1 MNCKKNNKYL
11 GLNFLLLPLLMF
23 CSFSMWGQVES
34 SYDLSK
40 SRYTKYK
47 GISSKYTYNP
57 KTGMYLYTETIEG
70 YPINAPMVL
79 SPKEFEAMLLAE
91 QMKGYFQGKIA
102 ALSGNAE
109 NLSETQKNLLPEV
122 YINSKFFQS
131 IFGSNLI
138 DIVPQGSVGIDLGV
152 RYQKNDNPAASPRNR
167 RSFGFD
173 FDQRISLSLLGKI
186 GDRLQITANYDTES
200 TFDFQ
205 NLVKI
210 EFNPPQLAEVSDIIP
225 ESVNA
230 EGDLLRPGADKFLSA
245 AKDITQKAGAI
256 QQKIGDFQSTYDEA
270 KQKILNLKAKADS
283 FSNQNLMGLGNNVT
297 DYLNGKVTEDAI
309 LQNISIG
316 NISMPLNSN
325 LIQGAQSLFGVRTD
339 LKFGKT
345 TISAVFSEQRSQSQ
359 NVIAQGGGTLQEFS
373 IFALDYEEDRHYF
386 LAQYFR
392 DNYDKFLENY
402 PYINSPIQI
411 TRIEV
416 WITNRGSQTRNI
428 RNIVGFQ
435 DLGESDPGKTTLDNK
450 ITNFFNGK
458 VFSSPPANENN
469 RLDPDAIGKGGILST
484 DIRDI
489 ASIPNSFGPYNSSFN
504 EGFDYAVLESARKLN
519 QSEYKLHS
527 QLGYISLNQR
537 LSNDEVLAVA
547 FQYTFKGKIYQVGE
561 FANGGVETTS
571 VVETNSDGSPKS
583 ILNNNLVVKMLK
595 SNITD
600 VRQPIWDLM
609 MKNIYNTGAFQLS
622 EENFRLNILYSDPSP
637 INYLTPIDKSVW
649 PENMD
654 DRVLLNTFN
663 LDKLNFYK
671 DPQPE
676 GDGFFDYIPGV
687 TIEPQYGR
695 IIFPNIEPFGEYLFR
710 LLDDPNSQKE
720 LYKNIETYNVNQK
733 RYVFSE
739 MYLKTKAA
747 ALETTEKN
755 KFQLKGRYKSEGG
768 DGIPIGAFNVPRGS
782 VKVTVGGRV
791 LREGIDYTV
800 NYAIGRVKILDPAL
814 QASNVPINISVENNS
829 FFNQQN
835 KRFSGFNIVHK
846 VNDKVVFGGT
856 LLNLS
861 ENPLT
866 QKANYGTEPVNNTM
880 IGFNTNFS
888 TELPFL
894 TRWVN
899 KIPSINTNVPSI
911 LSFRGEVANL
921 IAGKPKNTQLQGE
934 SNVYIDDFEGAQT
947 NIDIKG
953 FNSWKLS
960 SVPYKNFKGS
970 EIKNNEISRG
980 FGRSK
985 LAWYSID
992 PIFYA
997 GGRPSGINNDDIS
1010 LNTTRRIFI
1019 KEIFPEQDLI
1029 QGTTTVQSTLDLA
1042 YYPEEKGPYNNVT
1055 EDEFKKDR
1063 AENWAGIMRPI
1074 NATNFEQSNVEFIEF
1089 WLLDTFSELSTME
1102 DDLGELYFHLGN
1114 ISEDILKD
1122 GRKQFENGLPGPNSQ
1137 FLAHET
1143 SWGMVPSTQSLLYAF
1158 NTIPEDREAQD
1169 VGLDGLDDIEEGLV
1183 YTNGAKEDPAGDNYQ
1198 FFVSAKGGVL
1208 ERYKNYNGTQ
1218 GNSPVAFSDTN
1229 RGNTTEPDSEDINR
1243 DQSMNTIDSYF
1254 EYRVPI
1260 SKTMGVGNHPFI
1272 TDVRENVR
1280 VSVPNGDEI
1289 TTRWIQFKIPVQK
1302 GYYQDTQFAE
1312 YFEAINNIEDLRSIR
1327 FMRMVLKGFSE
1338 PVVLRFGTLDL
1349 VRGDWRRYNQKLN
1362 KNLPKNNNTTVD
1374 ISTVNILEN
1383 ENRIPINYVLPP
1395 DIQREQINNNNTI
1408 VRQNEQS
1415 MTLRICDLQ
1424 PMDYRA
1430 VFKNVNVDIRQYK
1443 NLKMFLHAESIVG
1456 QKPLPG
1462 EGTAEDYDRRMVA
1475 FVRLGTDFL
1484 DNYYQVEIPLKPTDY
1499 KESSS
1504 NKFTAD
1510 EVWQPESNALEV
1522 PIKLLSKLKAA
1533 AINNS
1538 GLGKVSY
1545 FDEEMNPVSEFS
1557 PISAL
1562 PGFKKYKFAVKGNPS
1577 LGSIKTLM
1585 IGVKNPS
1592 NQLGDDLCGE
1602 VWFNELRIA
1611 GIDSKGGWAA
1621 VGAMDANFADLANV
1635 AATARISTIGFGSID
1650 QTPNQSNRED
1660 MKQYDLVTNINLGK
1674 LMPEKWGLQIPLNLN
1689 IGETFITPEYD
1700 PFYQDILFQ
1709 DRLDNSKRNSQRDS
1723 INDQAI
1729 DYTLRKSI
1737 SLIGVRKNKTGNKP
1751 TRFFSPENF
1760 DFSYA
1765 YNELYHQDYEIKNQT
1780 DKNLQLG
1787 VNYGHSFKQ
1796 LEINPFRKISGLNG
1810 KLYWQ
1815 WLRELNFNLIPSNIE
1830 ITSNINRSFSSQRF
1844 RQVYMEGVDAARQI
1858 PLPNLQLRNYL
1869 FDWSYT
1875 LSHNLTRSLRF
1886 NFTASNNNIVRNFFE
1901 KDPNNPLGRVNKSLD
1916 IWNGIWDT
1924 GQTDRHFQSLSL
1936 NYKIPLRLI
1945 PFLNFIDA
1953 NYNYTGDFSWQRG
1966 SNAMAAVTGEEG
1978 QQLGVVNAIQN
1989 ANTKTLTGSIS
2000 FDKLYTILGLKSKKS
2015 PFDQPFARGGAT
2027 DNPQSQKKENK
2038 PKKSAFRK
2046 GATYFVDLLSL
2057 IKRAQFNYSENN
2069 GKVIPGYLPNVGFIG
2084 TLDPTFGF
2092 TFGSQA
2098 DVRYEVAKRGWLTNF
2113 PNFNEPFVQVQNS
2126 KLNISAQINPLKD
2139 LTIDLNAERNY
2150 SNNLSENYQ
2159 VQDLNY
2165 IALNTNEY
2173 GNFGISTI
2181 LIKTAFSGGTDII
2194 NKNFTNFRENRLII
2208 ANRLAA
2214 QSGTSLT
2221 NRDENGFPEGFS
2233 KNHQTVLTASFI
2245 SAYSGTNPDKISFDP
2260 IQGMPLP
2267 NWNLKYTGLSKIKS
2281 LAKIFNRFSL
2291 THGYRSSYTLT
2302 NYQTNLEYDPT
2313 QPLLKDKLGNYM
2325 TSRFYSN
2332 INLAEQFNP
2341 LIRFDVEFKNSL
2353 KILAEMRRDR
2363 SLSLSLDNSL
2373 LTEQSGNEYILGMG
2387 YRLKDLRIRTNLGGR
2402 RVMLSGD
2409 LNLKADFSYR
2419 KNITLLRNLEYDN
2432 NQVTAGQTIMSIK
2445 FSAGY
2450 NLSKNLTSLLFY
2462 DHNFSEF
2469 AISTAFPQ
2477 TSIRSGITIRYNF
2490 GN

>member
-1 MNCKKNNKYL
+1 
-11 GLNFLLLPLLMF
+11 MF
-23 CSFSMWGQVES
+23 CSFSLWGQVES

-79 SPKEFEAMLLAE
+79 SPKEFEAMVLAE

-230 EGDLLRPGADKFLSA
+230 EGDLLRSGADKFLSA
-245 AKDITQKAGAI
+245 TKDITQKAGAI

-392 DNYDKFLENY
+392 DNYDKFLKNY

-416 WITNRGSQTRNI
+416 WITNRGSQTSNI

-435 DLGESDPGKTTLDNK
+435 DLGESDPDKTTLDNK

-469 RLDPDAIGKGGILST
+469 RLDPDAIGKEGILST

-489 ASIPNSFGPYNSSFN
+489 ASIPKSFGPYNSSFN
-504 EGFDYAVLESARKLN
+504 EGYDYAVLESARKLS
-519 QSEYKLHS
+519 QSEYKLHP

-537 LSNDEVLAVA
+537 LSNDEVLAIA

-571 VVETNSDGSPKS
+571 VVDTNPDGSPKS

-637 INYLTPIDKSVW
+637 INYLTPIDKSIW

-782 VKVTVGGRV
+782 VKVTAGGRV

-866 QKANYGTEPVNNTM
+866 QKANYGTEPVNNTV

-899 KIPSINTNVPSI
+899 KIPFINTNVPSI

-997 GGRPSGINNDDIS
+997 GGRPSGINNDEIS

-1019 KEIFPEQDLI
+1019 KEIFPEQDLV

-1089 WLLDTFSELSTME
+1089 WLLDTFSELSTIE

-1143 SWGMVPSTQSLLYAF
+1143 SWGMVPSNKSLLYAF
-1158 NTIPEDREAQD
+1158 NTIPEDRLAQD
-1169 VGLDGLDDIEEGLV
+1169 LGLDGLDDIEEGLV
-1183 YTNGAKEDPAGDNYQ
+1183 YTNGDKEDPAGDNYQ

-1260 SKTMGVGNHPFI
+1260 SKSMGVGNHPFI

-1462 EGTAEDYDRRMVA
+1462 EGTAEDYDRRLVA
-1475 FVRLGTDFL
+1475 FIRLGTDFL

-1510 EVWQPESNALEV
+1510 EVWQPESNAMEV
-1522 PIKLLSKLKAA
+1522 PIKLLSKLKAV

-1635 AATARISTIGFGSID
+1635 GATARISTIGFGSID

-1709 DRLDNSKRNSQRDS
+1709 DRLDNSIRNSQRDS

-1796 LEINPFRKISGLNG
+1796 LEINPFRKISGLNR

-1815 WLRELNFNLIPSNIE
+1815 WLKELNFNLIPSNIE

-1936 NYKIPLRLI
+1936 NYKIPIRLI

-2015 PFDQPFARGGAT
+2015 PFDQPFARGGTT

-2046 GATYFVDLLSL
+2046 GATYFVDLLSS

-2069 GKVIPGYLPNVGFIG
+2069 GKVIPGYLPNVGFMG
-2084 TLDPTFGF
+2084 TLDPNFGF

-2113 PNFNEPFVQVQNS
+2113 PNFNEPFVQVHNS

-2165 IALNTNEY
+2165 IALNTSEY

-2181 LIKTAFSGGTDII
+2181 LIKTAFSGGTNII

-2267 NWNLKYTGLSKIKS
+2267 NWNFKYTGLSKIKS

>member
-1 MNCKKNNKYL
+1 M
-11 GLNFLLLPLLMF
+11 PLLIF
-23 CSFSMWGQVES
+23 CDFSLWGQVES

-40 SRYTKYK
+40 SRYTQSG
-47 GISSKYTYNP
+47 GISSKYTYDS
-57 KTGMYLYTETIEG
+57 KTGMYLYTETIDG
-70 YPINAPMVL
+70 YPINTPMVL
-79 SPKEFEAMLLAE
+79 SPKEFQTMVLAE

-109 NLSETQKNLLPEV
+109 NLTETQKNLLPEV
-122 YINSKFFQS
+122 YVNSKFFQS
-131 IFGSNLI
+131 IFGSNII

-225 ESVNA
+225 ESANVQ
-230 EGDLLRPGADKFLSA
+230 GDLQRSSVDNFLSA
-245 AKDITQKAGAI
+245 TKNITKKAADI

-392 DNYDKFLENY
+392 DNYDKFLKNY

-435 DLGESDPGKTTLDNK
+435 DLGESDPDKSSLDDR
-450 ITNFFNGK
+450 IINFFNGK
-458 VFSSPPANENN
+458 AFSSPPANENN
-469 RLDPDAIGKGGILST
+469 QLDPETIGKGGILSS

-489 ASIPNSFGPYNSSFN
+489 ASIPNSFGAYNNSLN
-504 EGFDYAVLESARKLN
+504 EGFDYAVLESARKLS
-519 QSEYKLHS
+519 QSEYKLHP

-547 FQYTFKGKIYQVGE
+547 FQYTFRGKIYQVGE

-571 VVETNSDGSPKS
+571 VVDTNLDGSPKS
-583 ILNNNLVVKMLK
+583 IVNNNLVVKLLK

-609 MKNIYNTGAFQLS
+609 MKNIYNTGAFQLA

-637 INYLTPIDKSVW
+637 INYLTPIDKSIW
-649 PENMD
+649 PENMK

-663 LDKLNFYK
+663 LDKLNLYK

-676 GDGFFDYIPGV
+676 GDGFFDFIPGV
-687 TIEPQYGR
+687 TIESQYGR
-695 IIFPNIEPFGEYLFR
+695 IIFPNVEPFGEYLFK

-720 LYKNIETYNVNQK
+720 KYKNIETYNVNQK

-747 ALETTEKN
+747 ALETNEKN

-782 VKVTVGGRV
+782 VKVTAGGRL

-899 KIPSINTNVPSI
+899 KIPTIKTNVPSI

-934 SNVYIDDFEGAQT
+934 TNVYIDDFEGAQT

-980 FGRSK
+980 FGRAK

-1019 KEIFPEQDLI
+1019 KEIFPEQDLV

-1042 YYPEEKGPYNNVT
+1042 YYPQEKGPYNNVT
-1055 EDEFKKDR
+1055 EDEFREDR

-1089 WLLDTFSELSTME
+1089 WLLDTFSQLSPME
-1102 DDLGELYFHLGN
+1102 DNLGELYFHLGN

-1143 SWGMVPSTQSLLYAF
+1143 SWGLVPSTQSLLYAF
-1158 NTIPEDREAQD
+1158 NTIPEDRQAQD
-1169 VGLDGLDDIEEGLV
+1169 LGLDGLDDIEERLI
-1183 YTNGAKEDPAGDNYQ
+1183 YTNGPEEDPAGDNYQ

-1260 SKTMGVGNHPFI
+1260 SKSMGVGNHPFI
-1272 TDVRENVR
+1272 TDVRENVK

-1302 GYYQDTQFAE
+1302 GYYEDTQFDQ
-1312 YFEAINNIEDLRSIR
+1312 YFDAINNIEDLRSIR

-1338 PVVLRFGTLDL
+1338 PLVLRFGTLDL

-1362 KNLPKNNNTTVD
+1362 KSLPKNNNTTVD

-1415 MTLRICDLQ
+1415 MSLRICDLQ

-1462 EGTAEDYDRRMVA
+1462 EGTSEDYDRRMVA
-1475 FVRLGTDFL
+1475 FIRLGTDIL

-1510 EVWQPESNALEV
+1510 EVWHPESNALEV
-1522 PIKLLSKLKAA
+1522 PIKLLSKLKAI

-1538 GLGKVSY
+1538 GLGRVSY

-1674 LMPEKWGLQIPLNLN
+1674 LMPKKWGLQIPLNLN

-1723 INDQAI
+1723 IKDQAI

-1737 SLIGVRKNKTGNKP
+1737 SLIGIRKNKTNNKP
-1751 TRFFSPENF
+1751 TRLLSPENF
-1760 DFSYA
+1760 NFSYA

-1787 VNYGHSFKQ
+1787 ANYGHSFKPF
-1796 LEINPFRKISGLNG
+1796 EINPFRKISVLNS
-1810 KLYWQ
+1810 KQYWQ
-1815 WLRELNFNLIPSNIE
+1815 WLKELNFNLIPNNIE
-1830 ITSNINRSFSSQRF
+1830 ITTNINRSFSSQRF
-1844 RQVYMEGVDAARQI
+1844 RQVYMDGVDAASQI

-1875 LSHNLTRSLRF
+1875 LSHNLTRSLRL

-1901 KDPNNPLGRVNKSLD
+1901 RDSNNSIGRVNKSLD
-1916 IWNGIWDT
+1916 IWDGIWDT

-1936 NYKIPLRLI
+1936 NYKLPLRLI

-1966 SNAMAAVTGEEG
+1966 SNAMAAVTAEEG
-1978 QQLGVVNAIQN
+1978 QPLGVVNTIQN

-2000 FDKLYTILGLKSKKS
+2000 FEKLYTVLGLKSKRS
-2015 PFDQPFARGGAT
+2015 PFDQPFAKAT
-2027 DNPQSQKKENK
+2027 AANNPQAKKQEKK
-2038 PKKSAFRK
+2038 PKKNAFRK
-2046 GATYFVDLLSL
+2046 GATYFIDLLSS

-2069 GKVIPGYLPNVGFIG
+2069 GKVIPGYLPNVGFMG
-2084 TLDPTFGF
+2084 TLDPSFGF

-2113 PNFNEPFVQVQNS
+2113 PNFNEPFVQVHNS
-2126 KLNISAQINPLKD
+2126 KLNISAQINPFKD

-2159 VQDLNY
+2159 VSDLDY

-2181 LIKTAFSGGTDII
+2181 LIKTAFSGGTDLI
-2194 NKNFTNFRENRLII
+2194 NKNFLNFRENRLII

-2214 QSGTSLT
+2214 QNGTSLN
-2221 NRDENGFPEGFS
+2221 NRDENGFPAGFN
-2233 KNHQTVLTASFI
+2233 KNHQTVLTASFL
-2245 SAYSGTNPDKISFDP
+2245 SAYSGTNPHNISFDP

-2267 NWNLKYTGLSKIKS
+2267 NWNLKYTGLTKIKS
-2281 LAKIFNRFSL
+2281 LSKIFNRLSL

-2302 NYQTNLEYDPT
+2302 NYQTNLEYDPY
-2313 QPLLKDKLGNYM
+2313 QPLIKDKLGNYM

-2341 LIRFDVEFKNSL
+2341 LIRLDVEFRSSL
-2353 KILAEMRRDR
+2353 KILAEIRRDR

-2419 KNITLLRNLEYDN
+2419 KNVTLLRNLEYDN

-2450 NLSKNLTSLLFY
+2450 NLSRNLTSLLFY

>member
-1 MNCKKNNKYL
+1 M
-11 GLNFLLLPLLMF
+11 MF
-23 CSFSMWGQVES
+23 CSFSLWGQVES

-270 KQKILNLKAKADS
+270 RQKILNLKAKADS

-637 INYLTPIDKSVW
+637 INYLTPIDKSIW

-1522 PIKLLSKLKAA
+1522 PIKLLSKLKAV

>member
-23 CSFSMWGQVES
+23 CSFSLWGQVES

-210 EFNPPQLAEVSDIIP
+210 EFNPPQIAEVSDIIP

-230 EGDLLRPGADKFLSA
+230 EGDLLRSGADKFLSA
-245 AKDITQKAGAI
+245 TKDITQKAGAI
-256 QQKIGDFQSTYDEA
+256 QQKIGDFQSTYEEA

-392 DNYDKFLENY
+392 DNYDKFLKNY

-504 EGFDYAVLESARKLN
+504 EGFDYAVLESARKLS
-519 QSEYKLHS
+519 QSEYKLHP

-571 VVETNSDGSPKS
+571 VVDTNPDGSPKS

-600 VRQPIWDLM
+600 VHQPIWDLM

-637 INYLTPIDKSVW
+637 INYLTPIDKSIW

-782 VKVTVGGRV
+782 VKVTAGGRV

-921 IAGKPKNTQLQGE
+921 IAGRPKNTQLQGE

-1019 KEIFPEQDLI
+1019 KEIFPEQDLV

-1042 YYPEEKGPYNNVT
+1042 YYPDEKGPYNNVT

-1102 DDLGELYFHLGN
+1102 DDLGELYLHLGN

-1183 YTNGAKEDPAGDNYQ
+1183 YTNGPKEDPAGDNYQ

-1280 VSVPNGDEI
+1280 VSVPNGDDI

-1327 FMRMVLKGFSE
+1327 FMRMVLKGFTE

-1475 FVRLGTDFL
+1475 FIRLGTDYL

-1522 PIKLLSKLKAA
+1522 PIKLLSKLKAV

-1936 NYKIPLRLI
+1936 NYKIPIRLI

-2000 FDKLYTILGLKSKKS
+2000 FDKLYTILRLKSKKS
-2015 PFDQPFARGGAT
+2015 PFDQPFARGGAA

-2038 PKKSAFRK
+2038 PKKSIFRR
-2046 GATYFVDLLSL
+2046 GVTYFVDLLSS

-2069 GKVIPGYLPNVGFIG
+2069 GKVIPGYLPNVGFMG
-2084 TLDPTFGF
+2084 TLDPSFGF

-2113 PNFNEPFVQVQNS
+2113 PNFNEPFVQVHNS

-2159 VQDLNY
+2159 VQDLDY

-2214 QSGTSLT
+2214 QSATSLT

-2267 NWNLKYTGLSKIKS
+2267 NWNFKYTGLSKIKS

-2341 LIRFDVEFKNSL
+2341 LIRFDLEFKNSL

>member
-1 MNCKKNNKYL
+1 MIYKKKNKYL
-11 GLNFLLLPLLMF
+11 DLNFLLLPLLMF
-23 CSFSMWGQVES
+23 CSFSLWGQVES

-79 SPKEFEAMLLAE
+79 SPKEFEAMVLAE

-109 NLSETQKNLLPEV
+109 NLTETQKNLLPEV

-230 EGDLLRPGADKFLSA
+230 EGDLLRSGADKFLSA
-245 AKDITQKAGAI
+245 TKDITQKAGAI

-392 DNYDKFLENY
+392 DNYDKFLKNY

-416 WITNRGSQTRNI
+416 WITNRGSQTSNI

-435 DLGESDPGKTTLDNK
+435 DLGESDPDKTTLDNK

-469 RLDPDAIGKGGILST
+469 RLDPDAIGKEGILST

-489 ASIPNSFGPYNSSFN
+489 ASIPKSFGPYNSSFN
-504 EGFDYAVLESARKLN
+504 EGYDYAVLESARKLS
-519 QSEYKLHS
+519 QSEYKLHP

-537 LSNDEVLAVA
+537 LSNDEVLAIA

-571 VVETNSDGSPKS
+571 VVDTNPDGSPKS

-637 INYLTPIDKSVW
+637 INYLTPIDKSIW

-782 VKVTVGGRV
+782 VKVTAGGRV

-866 QKANYGTEPVNNTM
+866 QKANYGTEPVNNTV

-899 KIPSINTNVPSI
+899 KIPFINTNVPSI

-997 GGRPSGINNDDIS
+997 GGRPSGINNDEIS

-1019 KEIFPEQDLI
+1019 KEIFPEQDLV

-1089 WLLDTFSELSTME
+1089 WLLDTFSELSTIE

-1158 NTIPEDREAQD
+1158 NTIPEDRQAQD
-1169 VGLDGLDDIEEGLV
+1169 LGLDGLDDIEEGLV
-1183 YTNGAKEDPAGDNYQ
+1183 YTNGDKEDPAGDNYQ

-1260 SKTMGVGNHPFI
+1260 SKSMGVGNHPFI

-1462 EGTAEDYDRRMVA
+1462 EGTAEDYDRRLVA
-1475 FVRLGTDFL
+1475 FIRLGTDFL

-1522 PIKLLSKLKAA
+1522 PIKLLSKLKAF

-1635 AATARISTIGFGSID
+1635 GATARISTIGFGSID

-1709 DRLDNSKRNSQRDS
+1709 DRLDNSIRNSQRDS

-1936 NYKIPLRLI
+1936 NYKIPIRLI

-2015 PFDQPFARGGAT
+2015 PFDQPFARGGTT

-2046 GATYFVDLLSL
+2046 GATYFVDLLSS

-2069 GKVIPGYLPNVGFIG
+2069 GKVIPGYLPNVGFMG
-2084 TLDPTFGF
+2084 TLDPNFGF

-2113 PNFNEPFVQVQNS
+2113 PNFNEPFVQVHNS

-2165 IALNTNEY
+2165 IALNTSEY

-2181 LIKTAFSGGTDII
+2181 LIKTAFSGGTNII

-2267 NWNLKYTGLSKIKS
+2267 NWNFKYTGLSKIKS

>member
-1 MNCKKNNKYL
+1 MNCKKNNKHL

-23 CSFSMWGQVES
+23 CSFSLWGQVES

-109 NLSETQKNLLPEV
+109 NLTETQKNLLPEV
-122 YINSKFFQS
+122 YVNSKFFQS

-210 EFNPPQLAEVSDIIP
+210 EFNPPKLVEVSDIIP

-230 EGDLLRPGADKFLSA
+230 EGDLLRSGADKFLSA
-245 AKDITQKAGAI
+245 TKDITQKAGAI

-392 DNYDKFLENY
+392 DNYDKFLKNY

-469 RLDPDAIGKGGILST
+469 RLDPDAIAKGGILST

-504 EGFDYAVLESARKLN
+504 EGFDYAVLESARKLS

-547 FQYTFKGKIYQVGE
+547 FQYTFNGKIYQVGE

-571 VVETNSDGSPKS
+571 VVDTNPDGSPKS
-583 ILNNNLVVKMLK
+583 IVNNNLVVKMLK

-637 INYLTPIDKSVW
+637 INYLTPIDKSIW

-782 VKVTVGGRV
+782 VKVTAGGRL

-835 KRFSGFNIVHK
+835 KRFSGLNIVHK

-899 KIPSINTNVPSI
+899 KIPTINTNVPSI
-911 LSFRGEVANL
+911 LSFRGEIANL

-1019 KEIFPEQDLI
+1019 KEIFPEQDLV

-1143 SWGMVPSTQSLLYAF
+1143 SWGKVPSTQSLLYAF

-1475 FVRLGTDFL
+1475 FIRLGTDFL

-1522 PIKLLSKLKAA
+1522 PIKLLSKLKAF

-1709 DRLDNSKRNSQRDS
+1709 DRLDNSIRNSQRDS

-1729 DYTLRKSI
+1729 DYTLRKSV

-1815 WLRELNFNLIPSNIE
+1815 WLKELNFNLIPSNIE

-1901 KDPNNPLGRVNKSLD
+1901 KDPVNPLGRVNKSLD

-1978 QQLGVVNAIQN
+1978 QQLGVVNEIQN

-2015 PFDQPFARGGAT
+2015 PYDQPFARGGAT
-2027 DNPQSQKKENK
+2027 DNPQSLKKENK

-2046 GATYFVDLLSL
+2046 GATYFVDLLSS

-2069 GKVIPGYLPNVGFIG
+2069 GKVIPGYLPNVGFMG

-2113 PNFNEPFVQVQNS
+2113 PNFNEPFVQVHNS

-2159 VQDLNY
+2159 VQDLDY
-2165 IALNTNEY
+2165 IAMNTNEY

-2267 NWNLKYTGLSKIKS
+2267 NWNFKYTGLSKIKS

>member
-1 MNCKKNNKYL
+1 M
-11 GLNFLLLPLLMF
+11 MF
-23 CSFSMWGQVES
+23 CSFSLWGQVES

-270 KQKILNLKAKADS
+270 RQKILNLKAKADS

-504 EGFDYAVLESARKLN
+504 EGFDYAVLESARKLS
-519 QSEYKLHS
+519 QSEYKLHP

-1019 KEIFPEQDLI
+1019 KEIFPEQDLV

-1042 YYPEEKGPYNNVT
+1042 YFPEEKGPYNNVT
-1055 EDEFKKDR
+1055 EDEFKKDL

-1475 FVRLGTDFL
+1475 FIRLGTDYL

-1522 PIKLLSKLKAA
+1522 PIKLLSKLKAV

-2113 PNFNEPFVQVQNS
+2113 PNFNEPFVQVHNS

-2159 VQDLNY
+2159 VQDLDY